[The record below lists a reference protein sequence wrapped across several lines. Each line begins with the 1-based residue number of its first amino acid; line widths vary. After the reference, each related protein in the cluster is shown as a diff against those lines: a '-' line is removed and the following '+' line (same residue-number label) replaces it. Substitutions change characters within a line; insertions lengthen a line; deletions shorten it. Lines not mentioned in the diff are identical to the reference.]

1 MCDLTKPLVAC
12 TLGDFI
18 EALSLLQEKKGSEL
32 SRKHI
37 DLPPLLRGIKGIRQ
51 IFNCSDYA
59 ARQILKSGVIEKAIY
74 RIGSRTFVINPQMAK
89 DLYQSNKTN

>member
-18 EALSLLQEKKGSEL
+18 EALSFLRERKEPEL
-32 SRKHI
+32 SCKHI
-37 DLPPLLRGIKGIRQ
+37 DLPFPRGIKGIRQ

-74 RIGSRTFVINPQMAK
+74 RIGSRTFVTDPQMAK